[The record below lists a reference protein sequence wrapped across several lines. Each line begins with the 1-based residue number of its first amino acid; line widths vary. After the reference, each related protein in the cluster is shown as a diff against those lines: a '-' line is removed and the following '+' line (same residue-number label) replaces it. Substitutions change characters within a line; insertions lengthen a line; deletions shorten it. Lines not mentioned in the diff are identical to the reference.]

1 MNCKID
7 PVLYDFFL
15 TLKQTLGAEIV
26 HRRKRIS
33 QTCIEIIFNN
43 DLLPAPSE
51 RLNSLRDAERCGF
64 WIICRKQTKHGHT
77 IYKGRRVFQLFLS
90 PVHPK
95 KRREKVMRIT
105 ARKTATTLAAAIT
118 A

>member
-7 PVLYDFFL
+7 PILYDFFL

-43 DLLPAPSE
+43 DLLPAPSG

-77 IYKGRRVFQLFLS
+77 IYKGRRVFQLLLS

-105 ARKTATTLAAAIT
+105 ARKNATPLAAAIT